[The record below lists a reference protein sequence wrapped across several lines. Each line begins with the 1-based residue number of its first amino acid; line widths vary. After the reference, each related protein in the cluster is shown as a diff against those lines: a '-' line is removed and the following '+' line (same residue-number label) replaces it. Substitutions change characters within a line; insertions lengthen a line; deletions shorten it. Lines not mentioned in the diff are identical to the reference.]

1 MLSCFISI
9 LDRVD
14 LNLYGSWI
22 WKLDSN
28 DPSRVVEWYKFY
40 IIAYIGF
47 IENL

>member
-28 DPSRVVEWYKFY
+28 DPSGVVEWYKFY